1 MQIFGFESHGGPEV
15 AGYLDVPVPRAD
27 PGTVLVEFVAAGVN
41 PADIK
46 VRSGAR
52 QGAFP
57 VRFPMAMGREAAGV
71 VLEQGTADEYDTR
84 GRLVFGSCAPGTG
97 ALGEYALLDAPS
109 VTEVPDGLDSSAA
122 ACIPVAVGTAY
133 DAVTEL
139 DLQQGERLL
148 VLGAGGGVG
157 AHAIQLGLLA
167 GAKVAGVASAGK
179 REMVERLGARHF
191 ASSEGWFET
200 VRSEFGEVDAVIDCV
215 GGDTLRA
222 GAALLAEDMGE
233 GRRIRSLADRGT
245 AGELGG
251 SGVER
256 RRTAAVF
263 SSIAQLAASG
273 RLEIVVSDVMGWNE
287 AADAVRAVEEGHAA
301 GKTVV
306 AGPRAAG
313 AGVVLGARKG

>member
-1 MQIFGFESHGGPEV
+1 MQIFGFGSFGGPEV
-15 AGYLDVPVPRAD
+15 AGYLDVPVPRAE
-27 PGTVLVEFVAAGVN
+27 PGKVLVEMVAAGVN

-71 VLEQGTADEYDTR
+71 VVEQGTEDENDTQ
-84 GRLVFGSCAPGTG
+84 GRLVFGSCAKGTG
-97 ALGEYALLDAPS
+97 ALGEYTLLDAQS
-109 VTEVPDGLDSSAA
+109 VTEVPDGLDAAAA

-133 DAVTEL
+133 DAIAEL
-139 DLQQGERLL
+139 DLQQDETLL

-157 AHAIQLGLLA
+157 VHAIQLGRLA
-167 GAKVAGVASAGK
+167 GAKVAGVASPGK
-179 REMVERLGARHF
+179 RDLVERLGAVHVPYGDEWS
-191 ASSEGWFET
+191 AA

-215 GGDTLRA
+215 GGEVLRG
-222 GAALLAEDMGE
+222 GAALLANGT
-233 GRRIRSLADRGT
+233 GGARRIRSLADTGT

-256 RRTAAVF
+256 RRTTAVF
-263 SSIAQLAASG
+263 SSIARLATSG

-287 AADAVRAVEEGHAA
+287 AADAVRTVEEGHAA
-301 GKTVV
+301 GKSVV
-306 AGPRAAG
+306 TGPRAPG
-313 AGVVLGARKG
+313 GGVALGAREG